1 MGLQCIDSG
10 SITENTVMAT
20 DPRDIMKLT
29 ATATDRRDFLKLAA
43 AAGGASRSAAQR
55 RRMRSKEG

>member
-29 ATATDRRDFLKLAA
+29 ATATDRRDFLQLAA
-43 AAGGASRSAAQR
+43 AAGGSRSDAQR